1 MKPMVVTL
9 EVEAARNVRDR
20 SLASSRRAAAHVG
33 DGRDAPQSVMAAAQR
48 PDSKCT
54 LLHLLLAP
62 RARPYSKTTGV
73 M

>member
-9 EVEAARNVRDR
+9 EVAARNVRDR

-33 DGRDAPQSVMAAAQR
+33 DGRDAPQSVMAAAQQ

-62 RARPYSKTTGV
+62 RP
-73 M
+73 